1 MGPMITR
8 QARDRLLE
16 LIKDAVDKGAQ
27 VVCGGEV
34 PEGRAKG
41 FYFLP
46 TILDGVTNRMRV
58 HNEEIFGPILPILTF
73 RDRQEAIDDANNTE
87 YGLASF
93 VFANNVNDVFE
104 IAEAL
109 EFGTVSV
116 NRPFW
121 NVNLPH
127 GGIKESGMGKDC
139 SHYSLEEYY
148 YIKRISIALR

>member
-1 MGPMITR
+1 
-8 QARDRLLE
+8 
-16 LIKDAVDKGAQ
+16 
-27 VVCGGEV
+27 
-34 PEGRAKG
+34 
-41 FYFLP
+41 
-46 TILDGVTNRMRV
+46 MRV

-73 RDRQEAIDDANNTE
+73 TDRQKAIEDANNTE

-93 VFANNVNDVFE
+93 VFAKDVNDVFE